1 MFNFHEFYLGF
12 WTTVALL
19 TAAAYILICCSKTVM
34 EMVDRI
40 GDELNT
46 KIDIFCGAYA
56 QHIPYIGPQI
66 DV

>member
-12 WTTVALL
+12 WTTIAIL

-34 EMVDRI
+34 DIVENV
-40 GDELNT
+40 GDKLNE
-46 KIDIFCGAYA
+46 KLDILCGAYA
-56 QHIPYIGPQI
+56 QHIPFIGPNI